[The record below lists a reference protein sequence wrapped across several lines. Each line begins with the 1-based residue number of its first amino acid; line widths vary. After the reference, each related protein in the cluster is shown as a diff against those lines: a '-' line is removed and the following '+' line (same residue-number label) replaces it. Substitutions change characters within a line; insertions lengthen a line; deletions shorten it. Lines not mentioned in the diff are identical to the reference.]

1 VQAPGGETVRLGFDD
16 AGLADALIRR
26 YGTIEGAAAEVEVT
40 ASNNQIRNHD
50 LQKSH
55 VLRIW

>member
-1 VQAPGGETVRLGFDD
+1 LGFDE
-16 AGLADALIRR
+16 AGLADALSRG
-26 YGTIEGAAAEVEVT
+26 YGKIEGAAAEVEVT

-55 VLRIW
+55 VLRIC